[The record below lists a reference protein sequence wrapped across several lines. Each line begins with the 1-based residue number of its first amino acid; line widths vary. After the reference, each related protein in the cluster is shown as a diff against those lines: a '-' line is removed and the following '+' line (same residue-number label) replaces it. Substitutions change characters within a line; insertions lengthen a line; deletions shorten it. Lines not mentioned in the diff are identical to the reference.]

1 MNIAKPKNGIDASPN
16 RAVSAKKILVK
27 DEVETV
33 HLEIAPGGTLPLHKT
48 PEEVFFYVL
57 EGTGEIEIG
66 EERQR
71 VDADTLVESP
81 KMIPHALHNTGT
93 GPFRILVVK
102 TPRPA

>member
-1 MNIAKPKNGIDASPN
+1 MNFVKPKGETDVSPDK
-16 RAVSAKKILVK
+16 AVTARKILVK
-27 DEVETV
+27 DEVEAV

-48 PEEVFFYVL
+48 PVEVFFYVL

-66 EERQR
+66 DERQN
-71 VDADTLVESP
+71 VDTDTLVESP

-93 GPFRILVVK
+93 GLFRVLVVK